1 MDDRQIVHRF
11 SVQPGLN
18 VAIEDSHNILLE
30 VTKPDGSEVIVRS
43 GIITNIDN
51 LNNMLD
57 LARVWV
63 AGAEDDAYSRRMT
76 ELREKTAPRRH
87 PRSGKQALHD
97 ELTAIRETTQAGAL
111 REATDS

>member
-11 SVQPGLN
+11 NVQPGLN
-18 VAIEDSHNILLE
+18 VAIEDSLNVLLE

-43 GIITNIDN
+43 DVLSNIDD
-51 LNNMLD
+51 LKNMLD

-63 AGAEDDAYSRRMT
+63 AGAEDDANSRRMT